1 MAARHGLLVTGGSD
15 YHGSYKPDISICDRA
30 RRPRGPLRAI
40 GALKLRGLPKASHEL
55 RCNVNIEDL
64 VSQITDVILSR
75 LGAIA
80 QPTAHLH
87 HDECFVKCPDRMHSL
102 IAEGGV
108 RFGLT
113 GAESEAAREVAR
125 YIDHTL
131 LKPDATRDEILK
143 VCEEGVR
150 YGFASVCINPIW
162 VREAA
167 CALRGSGVKVCTV
180 IGFPLGAN
188 TPDTKAY
195 EARRAIFDGASE
207 LDMVIN
213 VGALKSGRSTTLSSR
228 DIRRGRKLPTRS
240 DLHMQGDHRDRAATD
255 DEKVRRLPDREGSGS
270 RFRQD
275 LDRVQ
280 YGRSNCCRR
289 CSDAPSRR
297 RSNGRQGIGWSS
309 RPETSA
315 GDDSTPGA
323 TRIGASVGVKIIQE
337 VGGTSP
343 DYSAQANDAAY

>member
-1 MAARHGLLVTGGSD
+1 M
-15 YHGSYKPDISICDRA
+15 PDE
-30 RRPRGPLRAI
+30 P
-40 GALKLRGLPKASHEL
+40 
-55 RCNVNIEDL
+55 NIEDL

-75 LGAIA
+75 LGGASA
-80 QPTAHLH
+80 ATECRLH
-87 HDECFVKCPDRMHSL
+87 HDECFVKCPDRMRSL
-102 IAEGGV
+102 IADGGV

-150 YGFASVCINPIW
+150 FGFASVCINPIW

-188 TPDTKAY
+188 EPDTKTY

-213 VGALKSGRSTTLSSR
+213 IGALKSGDHDLVSR
-228 DIRRGRKLPTRS
+228 DIRGVTEVAHEVGYICKVIIETAL
-240 DLHMQGDHRDRAATD
+240 LTD
-255 DEKVRRLPDREGSGS
+255 DEKVSACLIAKEAGADFVKTSTGFSKGGATAADVALMRRAVGGQMGVKASGGV
-270 RFRQD
+270 RD
-275 LDRVQ
+275 LKQ
-280 YGRSNCCRR
+280 
-289 CSDAPSRR
+289 A
-297 RSNGRQGIGWSS
+297 QEMIH
-309 RPETSA
+309 A
-315 GDDSTPGA
+315 GA

-337 VGGTSP
+337 VVGGAI
-343 DYSAQANDAAY
+343 SAGGQSHRY

>member
-1 MAARHGLLVTGGSD
+1 MHDHS
-15 YHGSYKPDISICDRA
+15 
-30 RRPRGPLRAI
+30 
-40 GALKLRGLPKASHEL
+40 
-55 RCNVNIEDL
+55 NIEEL

-75 LGAIA
+75 LGANSSA
-80 QPTAHLH
+80 SECNLH
-87 HDECFVKCPDRMHSL
+87 HDECFVKCPDRMRSL
-102 IAEGGV
+102 LADGGV

-143 VCEEGVR
+143 ICEEGVR

-188 TPDTKAY
+188 EPDTKAY

-213 VGALKSGRSTTLSSR
+213 VGAVKSGDHDLVSR
-228 DIRRGRKLPTRS
+228 DIRGVVDVAHEVGYICKVIIETAL
-240 DLHMQGDHRDRAATD
+240 LTD
-255 DEKVRRLPDREGSGS
+255 DEKVSACLIAKEAGADFVKTSTGFSKGGATAADVALMRRVVGGEMGVKASGGV
-270 RFRQD
+270 RDFKQA
-275 LDRVQ
+275 Q
-280 YGRSNCCRR
+280 EMIQ
-289 CSDAPSRR
+289 A
-297 RSNGRQGIGWSS
+297 
-309 RPETSA
+309 
-315 GDDSTPGA
+315 GA
-323 TRIGASVGVKIIQE
+323 TRIGASVGVRIVQE
-337 VGGTSP
+337 AAGAP
-343 DYSAQANDAAY
+343 AANIGHAHMY